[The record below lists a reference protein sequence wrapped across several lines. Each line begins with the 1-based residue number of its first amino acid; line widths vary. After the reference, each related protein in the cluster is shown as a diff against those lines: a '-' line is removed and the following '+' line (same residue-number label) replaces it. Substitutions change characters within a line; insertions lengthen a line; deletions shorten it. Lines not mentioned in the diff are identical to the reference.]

1 MYITNCDIS
10 YKLFVEKYLF
20 KYKVYIKLNIL
31 IFLGQAF
38 RLPSMPTV
46 YPVCPLSVEK
56 NVKNSSLVTNRARE
70 V

>member
-1 MYITNCDIS
+1 M
-10 YKLFVEKYLF
+10 
-20 KYKVYIKLNIL
+20 VYN
-31 IFLGQAF
+31 FLGQAL

-46 YPVCPLSVEK
+46 YPVLCPLSSVLCLSVEK